1 MARRPSPQTR
11 ALSQARHA
19 GQLPMARYLFW
30 RIALL
35 ALSTLVA
42 SVVVF
47 GVLRVLPG
55 DVAIVILGGGGAP
68 HTPEVREALREE
80 LGLNDPLAVQ
90 YGRWLWSMANGE
102 FGGKS
107 LVNGQ
112 PIRSLV
118 VRQLP
123 VTLLLALYTV
133 VLSVVVSVPLGVLA
147 VWQWR
152 RWPDYIVRL
161 VTIVGQAVPNFWV
174 ALLIILG
181 LVLVFRWSP
190 PIVYTHPWQDPW
202 NHLQIVIWP
211 VLLLAWEYSSHIVR
225 VTRASMLDVLHE
237 SYVLTARAKGLP
249 ERTIILRHVLR
260 NALPPSITVMGFQLG
275 ALLGG
280 TLILESIFGLP
291 GLGRGLVTAA
301 LTRDYPVVQ
310 SLATLLVFAMLS
322 INLVIDLVYTVAD
335 PRISYSTRSAT

>member
-1 MARRPSPQTR
+1 V
-11 ALSQARHA
+11 
-19 GQLPMARYLFW
+19 ARYLFW
-30 RIALL
+30 RIGLL
-35 ALSTLVA
+35 VLSTLVA

-47 GVLRVLPG
+47 GFLRVLPG

-102 FGGKS
+102 FGGRS
-107 LVNGQ
+107 LVDGQ

-118 VRQLP
+118 ARQLP
-123 VTLLLALYTV
+123 VTLLLALYAML
-133 VLSVVVSVPLGVLA
+133 LSVVVSVPLGVLA
-147 VWQWR
+147 AWRWR
-152 RWPDYIVRL
+152 RWPDYLVRFG
-161 VTIVGQAVPNFWV
+161 TIIGQAVPSYWV
-174 ALLIILG
+174 ALLLILG
-181 LVLVFRWSP
+181 LVVIFRWSP
-190 PIVYTHPWQDPW
+190 PIVYTYPWEDLW
-202 NHLQIVIWP
+202 NHLQMVIWP
-211 VLLLAWEYSSHIVR
+211 VLLLSWEYSSHIAR
-225 VTRASMLDVLHE
+225 VTRATMLDVLHE

-249 ERTIILRHVLR
+249 ERAIIVRHVLR
-260 NALPPSITVMGFQLG
+260 NALPPTITVMGFQLG

-301 LTRDYPVVQ
+301 LVRDYPVVQ

-322 INLVIDLVYTVAD
+322 INLVIDLVYMKAD
-335 PRISYSTRSAT
+335 PRISYSTRAAT

>member
-1 MARRPSPQTR
+1 MT
-11 ALSQARHA
+11 
-19 GQLPMARYLFW
+19 RYLFW

-35 ALSTLVA
+35 ALSTLLA
-42 SVVVF
+42 SVFIF

-102 FGGKS
+102 FGGQS

-112 PIRSLV
+112 SIRSLV
-118 VRQLP
+118 ARQLP

-133 VLSVVVSVPLGVLA
+133 VLSVLVSVPLGVLA
-147 VWQWR
+147 VWRWR
-152 RWPDYIVRL
+152 RWPDYVVRG
-161 VTIVGQAVPNFWV
+161 VSIIGQAVPNFWV
-174 ALLIILG
+174 ALLIVLG
-181 LVLVFRWSP
+181 LVVVFRWSP
-190 PIVYTHPWQDPW
+190 PIVYTYPWQDPW

-249 ERTIILRHVLR
+249 EHLIILRHVLR
-260 NALPPSITVMGFQLG
+260 NALPPTITVMGFQLG

-291 GLGRGLVTAA
+291 GIGRGLVTAA

-310 SLATLLVFAMLS
+310 SLATLLVLAMLF
-322 INLVIDLVYTVAD
+322 INLIIDLVYTVAD
-335 PRISYSTRSAT
+335 PRISYSTRAVT

>member
-1 MARRPSPQTR
+1 MT
-11 ALSQARHA
+11 
-19 GQLPMARYLFW
+19 RYLFW

-35 ALSTLVA
+35 ALSTLLA
-42 SVVVF
+42 SVFIF

-102 FGGKS
+102 FGGQS

-112 PIRSLV
+112 SIRSLV
-118 VRQLP
+118 ARQLP

-133 VLSVVVSVPLGVLA
+133 VLSVLISVPLGVLA
-147 VWQWR
+147 VWRWR
-152 RWPDYIVRL
+152 RWPDYVVR
-161 VTIVGQAVPNFWV
+161 VVSIIGQAVPNFWV
-174 ALLIILG
+174 ALLIVLG
-181 LVLVFRWSP
+181 LVVVFRWSP
-190 PIVYTHPWQDPW
+190 PIVYAYPWEDPW

-249 ERTIILRHVLR
+249 EHLIILRHVLR
-260 NALPPSITVMGFQLG
+260 NALPPTITVMGFQLG

-291 GLGRGLVTAA
+291 GIGRGLVTAA
-301 LTRDYPVVQ
+301 LARDYPVVQ
-310 SLATLLVFAMLS
+310 SLATLLVFAMLF
-322 INLVIDLVYTVAD
+322 INLIIDLVYTVAD
-335 PRISYSTRSAT
+335 PRISYSTRAVT

>member
-1 MARRPSPQTR
+1 MT
-11 ALSQARHA
+11 
-19 GQLPMARYLFW
+19 RYLFW

-35 ALSTLVA
+35 ALSTLLA
-42 SVVVF
+42 SVFIF

-102 FGGKS
+102 FGGQS

-112 PIRSLV
+112 SIRSLV
-118 VRQLP
+118 ARQLP

-133 VLSVVVSVPLGVLA
+133 VLSVLVSVPLGVLA
-147 VWQWR
+147 VWRWR
-152 RWPDYIVRL
+152 RWPDYVVR
-161 VTIVGQAVPNFWV
+161 VVSIIGQAVPNFWV
-174 ALLIILG
+174 ALLIVLG
-181 LVLVFRWSP
+181 LVVVFRWSP
-190 PIVYTHPWQDPW
+190 PIVYTYPWQDPW

-225 VTRASMLDVLHE
+225 VTRSSMLEVLHE

-249 ERTIILRHVLR
+249 EHLIILRHVLR
-260 NALPPSITVMGFQLG
+260 NALPPTITVMGFQLG

-291 GLGRGLVTAA
+291 GIGRGLVTAA
-301 LTRDYPVVQ
+301 LARDYPVVQ
-310 SLATLLVFAMLS
+310 SLATLLVFAMLF
-322 INLVIDLVYTVAD
+322 INLIIDLVYTVAD
-335 PRISYSTRSAT
+335 PRISYSTRTVT

>member
-1 MARRPSPQTR
+1 MT
-11 ALSQARHA
+11 
-19 GQLPMARYLFW
+19 RYLFW

-35 ALSTLVA
+35 ALSTLLA
-42 SVVVF
+42 SVFIF

-102 FGGKS
+102 FGGQS

-112 PIRSLV
+112 SIRSLV
-118 VRQLP
+118 ARQLP

-133 VLSVVVSVPLGVLA
+133 VLSVLVSVPLGVLA
-147 VWQWR
+147 VWRWR
-152 RWPDYIVRL
+152 RWPDYVVR
-161 VTIVGQAVPNFWV
+161 VVSIIGQAVPNFWV
-174 ALLIILG
+174 ALLIVLG
-181 LVLVFRWSP
+181 LVVVFRWSP
-190 PIVYTHPWQDPW
+190 PIVYTYPWQDPW

-249 ERTIILRHVLR
+249 EHLIILRHVLR
-260 NALPPSITVMGFQLG
+260 NALPPTITVMGFQLG

-291 GLGRGLVTAA
+291 GIGRGLVTAA
-301 LTRDYPVVQ
+301 LARDYPVVQ
-310 SLATLLVFAMLS
+310 SLATLLVFAMLF
-322 INLVIDLVYTVAD
+322 INLIIDLVYTVAD
-335 PRISYSTRSAT
+335 PRISYSTRAVT

>member
-1 MARRPSPQTR
+1 MT
-11 ALSQARHA
+11 
-19 GQLPMARYLFW
+19 RYLFW

-35 ALSTLVA
+35 ALSTLLA
-42 SVVVF
+42 SVFIF

-102 FGGKS
+102 FGGQS

-112 PIRSLV
+112 SIRSLV
-118 VRQLP
+118 ARQLP

-133 VLSVVVSVPLGVLA
+133 VLSVLVSVPLGVLA
-147 VWQWR
+147 VWRWR
-152 RWPDYIVRL
+152 RWPDYVVR
-161 VTIVGQAVPNFWV
+161 VVSIIGQAVPNFWV
-174 ALLIILG
+174 ALLIVLG
-181 LVLVFRWSP
+181 LVVVFRWSP
-190 PIVYTHPWQDPW
+190 PIVYTYPWQDPW

-225 VTRASMLDVLHE
+225 VTRSSMLEVLHE

-249 ERTIILRHVLR
+249 EHLIILRHVLR
-260 NALPPSITVMGFQLG
+260 NALPPTITVMGFQLG

-291 GLGRGLVTAA
+291 GIGRGLVTAA
-301 LTRDYPVVQ
+301 LARDYPVVQ
-310 SLATLLVFAMLS
+310 SLATLLVFAMLF
-322 INLVIDLVYTVAD
+322 INLIIDLVYTVAD
-335 PRISYSTRSAT
+335 PRISYSTRAVT

>member
-1 MARRPSPQTR
+1 MT
-11 ALSQARHA
+11 
-19 GQLPMARYLFW
+19 RYLFW

-35 ALSTLVA
+35 ALSTLLA
-42 SVVVF
+42 SVFIF

-102 FGGKS
+102 FGGQS

-112 PIRSLV
+112 SIRSLV
-118 VRQLP
+118 ARQLP

-147 VWQWR
+147 VWRWR
-152 RWPDYIVRL
+152 RWPDYVVR
-161 VTIVGQAVPNFWV
+161 VVSIIGQAVPNFWV
-174 ALLIILG
+174 ALLIVLG
-181 LVLVFRWSP
+181 LVVVFRWSP
-190 PIVYTHPWQDPW
+190 PIVYTYPWEDPW

-249 ERTIILRHVLR
+249 EHLIILRHVLR
-260 NALPPSITVMGFQLG
+260 NALPPTITVMGFQLG

-291 GLGRGLVTAA
+291 GIGRGLVTAA

-310 SLATLLVFAMLS
+310 SLATLLVFAMLF
-322 INLVIDLVYTVAD
+322 INLIIDLVYTVAD
-335 PRISYSTRSAT
+335 PRISYSTRAVT

>member
-1 MARRPSPQTR
+1 MI
-11 ALSQARHA
+11 
-19 GQLPMARYLFW
+19 RYLLW

-35 ALSTLVA
+35 VLSTLVA

-68 HTPEVREALREE
+68 HSPEVREALREE

-90 YGRWLWSMANGE
+90 DGRWLWSLASGE
-102 FGGKS
+102 FGGQS

-118 VRQLP
+118 ARQLP

-133 VLSVVVSVPLGVLA
+133 VLSVVVSVPLGVIA
-147 VWQWR
+147 VWRWR
-152 RWPDYIVRL
+152 RWPDYIVRA
-161 VTIVGQAVPNFWV
+161 VSIIGQAVPSFWV

-181 LVLVFRWSP
+181 LVLVFHWSP
-190 PIVYTHPWQDPW
+190 PIVYTHPWEDPW
-202 NHLQIVIWP
+202 NHLQIIIWP
-211 VLLLAWEYSSHIVR
+211 VLLLSWEYSSHIVR

-237 SYVLTARAKGLP
+237 NYVVTARAKGLP
-249 ERTIILRHVLR
+249 ERTVILRHVLR
-260 NALPPSITVMGFQLG
+260 NALPPTITVIGFQLG

-322 INLVIDLVYTVAD
+322 INLVIDLGYMTAD

>member
-1 MARRPSPQTR
+1 MT
-11 ALSQARHA
+11 
-19 GQLPMARYLFW
+19 RYLFW

-35 ALSTLVA
+35 ALSTLLA
-42 SVVVF
+42 SVFIF

-102 FGGKS
+102 FGGQS

-112 PIRSLV
+112 SIRSLV
-118 VRQLP
+118 ARQLP

-133 VLSVVVSVPLGVLA
+133 VLSVLISVPLGVLA
-147 VWQWR
+147 VWRWR
-152 RWPDYIVRL
+152 RWPDYVVR
-161 VTIVGQAVPNFWV
+161 VVSIIGQAVPNFWV
-174 ALLIILG
+174 ALLIVLG
-181 LVLVFRWSP
+181 LVVVFRWSP
-190 PIVYTHPWQDPW
+190 PIVYTYPWQDPW

-249 ERTIILRHVLR
+249 EHLIILRHVLR
-260 NALPPSITVMGFQLG
+260 NALPPTITVMGFQLG

-301 LTRDYPVVQ
+301 LARDYPVVQ
-310 SLATLLVFAMLS
+310 SLATLLVFAMLF
-322 INLVIDLVYTVAD
+322 INLIIDLVYTVAD
-335 PRISYSTRSAT
+335 PRISYSTRAVT

>member
-1 MARRPSPQTR
+1 MT
-11 ALSQARHA
+11 
-19 GQLPMARYLFW
+19 RYLFW

-35 ALSTLVA
+35 ALSTLLA
-42 SVVVF
+42 SVFIF

-102 FGGKS
+102 FGGQS

-112 PIRSLV
+112 SIRSLV
-118 VRQLP
+118 ARQLP

-133 VLSVVVSVPLGVLA
+133 VLSVLVSVPLGVLA
-147 VWQWR
+147 VWRWR
-152 RWPDYIVRL
+152 RWPDYVVRG
-161 VTIVGQAVPNFWV
+161 VSIIGQAVPNFWV
-174 ALLIILG
+174 ALLIVLG
-181 LVLVFRWSP
+181 LVVVFRWSP
-190 PIVYTHPWQDPW
+190 PIVYTYPWQDPW

-249 ERTIILRHVLR
+249 EHLIILRHVLR
-260 NALPPSITVMGFQLG
+260 NALPPTITVMGFQLG

-291 GLGRGLVTAA
+291 GIGRGLVTAA

-322 INLVIDLVYTVAD
+322 INLIIDLVYTVAD
-335 PRISYSTRSAT
+335 PRISYSTRAVT

>member
-1 MARRPSPQTR
+1 MT
-11 ALSQARHA
+11 
-19 GQLPMARYLFW
+19 RYLFW

-35 ALSTLVA
+35 ALSTLLA
-42 SVVVF
+42 SVFIF

-102 FGGKS
+102 FGGQS

-112 PIRSLV
+112 SIRSLV
-118 VRQLP
+118 ARQLP

-133 VLSVVVSVPLGVLA
+133 VLSVLISVPLGVLA
-147 VWQWR
+147 VWRWR
-152 RWPDYIVRL
+152 RWPDYVVR
-161 VTIVGQAVPNFWV
+161 VVSIIGQAVPNFWV
-174 ALLIILG
+174 ALLIVLG
-181 LVLVFRWSP
+181 LVVVFRWSP
-190 PIVYTHPWQDPW
+190 PIVYTYPWQDPW

-225 VTRASMLDVLHE
+225 VTRASMLEVLHE

-260 NALPPSITVMGFQLG
+260 NALPPTITVMGFQLG

-301 LTRDYPVVQ
+301 LVRDYPVVQ
-310 SLATLLVFAMLS
+310 SLATLLVFAMLF
-322 INLVIDLVYTVAD
+322 INLIIDLVYTIAD
-335 PRISYSTRSAT
+335 PRISYSPRAVT